1 MKSSFF
7 CRFFQMKILLR
18 MTCWNLLSSYSF
30 PNFWSCFR
38 KNSCNFCCL
47 NSWCCPCSFQSFG
60 NRLRT
65 FCNYCYGEPT
75 CQKIGNSGYYDLA
88 TPYFATD
95 YTVDHMQLD
104 PALRGNL
111 VTEYYEAGHMMY
123 IHEPSA
129 EALAA
134 DLSSF
139 YADALAD

>member
-38 KNSCNFCCL
+38 KNSCNSCCL

-75 CQKIGNSGYYDLA
+75 CQKIGNSGYYDLKMNGNRMMNFYLWCHFVYRYH
-88 TPYFATD
+88 YFELKERC
-95 YTVDHMQLD
+95 HMSGMFLNC
-104 PALRGNL
+104 GNL
-111 VTEYYEAGHMMY
+111 VQNGYFCWCG
-123 IHEPSA
+123 
-129 EALAA
+129 
-134 DLSSF
+134 SF
-139 YADALAD
+139 YF